1 MTNGTMTTKAARI
14 LRRELAPHG
23 FDVLYGHGQAGIDP
37 AQNLGKLRSWF
48 GSEYK
53 TTTMLADLDIAVV
66 VRATSQMIAL
76 IEIEETTTKP
86 KVLLGDALA
95 TLLGSHITF
104 QGNRELL
111 VGPWTTLIVLAHGA
125 MPLNQSRIAFLEH
138 QVNQI
143 KDHLT
148 TPNAN
153 IRRVIVVGFENEME
167 LEQTLSAL
175 IQEAVIASKID
186 LNT

>member
-1 MTNGTMTTKAARI
+1 
-14 LRRELAPHG
+14 
-23 FDVLYGHGQAGIDP
+23 
-37 AQNLGKLRSWF
+37 
-48 GSEYK
+48 
-53 TTTMLADLDIAVV
+53 
-66 VRATSQMIAL
+66 MIAL

-86 KVLLGDALA
+86 KKKVSCFWVMRNLA
-95 TLLGSHITF
+95 TLLGGHITF